1 MRRKN
6 KQRQKETDQNR
17 NTRYVKKKTN
27 RCRQTEREIQT
38 LNRRKIHI
46 NKRDISYN
54 IQTDI
59 YTQKRKRETHR
70 QTEREKVTHN

>member
-1 MRRKN
+1 MLRKRQIDVG
-6 KQRQKETDQNR
+6 KQKEK
-17 NTRYVKKKTN
+17 YKHL
-27 RCRQTEREIQT
+27 TEE
-38 LNRRKIHI
+38 KIHI